1 MQVALRGYH
10 IPRPREGVMLFQS
23 ALQMR
28 AIATHATRQAKPRGH
43 SCSTSPHEL
52 LWLTED
58 SAQVKLAL
66 EGTTRCLA
74 SESRVCAPTP
84 FASNLDASQLQT
96 GTGLLL
102 FFCRLFNHAHPT
114 VRGKRNRN
122 KNLDRQKQYAL
133 KPYLPLIYLMVE

>member
-28 AIATHATRQAKPRGH
+28 AVATHAARQAKPRSH

-58 SAQVKLAL
+58 CAQVKLAL

-74 SESRVCAPTP
+74 SESRVCAPKP
-84 FASNLDASQLQT
+84 FASNLDASQSQT
-96 GTGLLL
+96 DTGYL
-102 FFCRLFNHAHPT
+102 FFAGFLSRTSHSL
-114 VRGKRNRN
+114 
-122 KNLDRQKQYAL
+122 RQEQK
-133 KPYLPLIYLMVE
+133 